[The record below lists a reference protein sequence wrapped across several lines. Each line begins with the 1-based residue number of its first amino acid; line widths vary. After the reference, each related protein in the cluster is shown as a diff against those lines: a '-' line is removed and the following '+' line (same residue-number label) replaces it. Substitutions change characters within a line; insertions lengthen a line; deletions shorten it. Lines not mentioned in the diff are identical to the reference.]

1 MLNVY
6 LSQLRCTYLILG
18 IYFFLRT
25 ACAFC
30 YYGVVLMTTEL
41 FEASE
46 RQCSGS
52 VEMKSVDTCTA
63 DCRQLNTQDY
73 MDLLWTTLAEFPG
86 KLSML

>member
-1 MLNVY
+1 
-6 LSQLRCTYLILG
+6 
-18 IYFFLRT
+18 
-25 ACAFC
+25 
-30 YYGVVLMTTEL
+30 MTTEL

-46 RQCSGS
+46 RRCSGS

-86 KLSML
+86 LNLCLICVIGIFTFFWKGTVQGLLL